1 MSEAKL
7 RGNPAKRRQGI
18 VVRGILMGLV
28 NNKPA
33 PLSEVMELTGR
44 KRTAILNHLA
54 HLQIK
59 RRIAGYTTKG
69 GVVRVWTEERE

>member
-1 MSEAKL
+1 MSERL
-7 RGNPAKRRQGI
+7 RGNPVDRRKGI

-28 NNKPA
+28 AKKPA
-33 PLSEVMELTGR
+33 PLDEVVQLTG
-44 KRTAILNHLA
+44 KHRTTILRHLA
-54 HLQIK
+54 LLQEA